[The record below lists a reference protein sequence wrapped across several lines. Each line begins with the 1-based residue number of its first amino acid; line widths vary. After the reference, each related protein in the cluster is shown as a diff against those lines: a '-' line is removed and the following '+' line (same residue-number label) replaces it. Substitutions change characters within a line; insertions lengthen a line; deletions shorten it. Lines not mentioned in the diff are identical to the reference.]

1 LRRSRLLG
9 WQTHEAQMLS
19 DTTIRTL
26 VRTHGQLIRQAEQAE
41 LAALL
46 QQPDL
51 ATLDLQ
57 LVLHD
62 QPQRRASWPKEL
74 NLAVELALAAEQPH
88 PPEGVRWADWERG
101 KRGTLRR
108 GHASGRG
115 SAASGAGTGA

>member
-1 LRRSRLLG
+1 M
-9 WQTHEAQMLS
+9 HEDQVLS
-19 DTTIRTL
+19 DTTIRIL

-41 LAALL
+41 VAALL

-51 ATLDLQ
+51 ATMDLQ
-57 LVLHD
+57 LVPHD

-74 NLAVELALAAEQPH
+74 NGAVELALAAEQPQ

-108 GHASGRG
+108 VLSSYVFFGCSTHGMWGMTSVWGWR
-115 SAASGAGTGA
+115 

>member
-1 LRRSRLLG
+1 MRLVNFKRSWRRSV
-9 WQTHEAQMLS
+9 
-19 DTTIRTL
+19 TL
-26 VRTHGQLIRQAEQAE
+26 
-41 LAALL
+41 LL

-51 ATLDLQ
+51 ATMDLQ
-57 LVLHD
+57 LVPHD

-74 NLAVELALAAEQPH
+74 NVAVELALAAEQPH
-88 PPEGVRWADWERG
+88 PPEGVRWGDWERG